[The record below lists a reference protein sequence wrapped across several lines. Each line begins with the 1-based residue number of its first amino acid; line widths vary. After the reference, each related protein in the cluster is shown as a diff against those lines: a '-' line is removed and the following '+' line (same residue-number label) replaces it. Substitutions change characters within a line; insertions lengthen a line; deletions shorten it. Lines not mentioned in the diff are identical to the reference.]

1 MDIHDFAFIKG
12 LKFRT
17 YFLKVSCVV
26 LMILNSYKIIADD
39 KVNLFYLL
47 AFTLTSMSSVEMDR
61 TLSNV
66 EHLKS
71 KHEETYD
78 HRNTDGENNIPD
90 NPVP

>member
-12 LKFRT
+12 LKFRN
-17 YFLKVSCVV
+17 YILKVSCVV

-47 AFTLTSMSSVEMDR
+47 AFTITSVSSMELDR
-61 TLSNV
+61 TVGHVEKLRTKNEEINDHSNP
-66 EHLKS
+66 
-71 KHEETYD
+71 
-78 HRNTDGENNIPD
+78 DGENHIPN